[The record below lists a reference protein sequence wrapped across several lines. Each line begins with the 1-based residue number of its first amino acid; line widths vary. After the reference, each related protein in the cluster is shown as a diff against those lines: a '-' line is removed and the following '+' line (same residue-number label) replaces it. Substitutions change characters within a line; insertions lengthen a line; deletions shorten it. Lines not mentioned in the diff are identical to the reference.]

1 MVTDSQMLDNIVVI
15 PMPGVIPKFSRT
27 PGRVAHA
34 GPRLGEHNE
43 AVYGGLLGLRATASA
58 QLAREGVI

>member
-1 MVTDSQMLDNIVVI
+1 
-15 PMPGVIPKFSRT
+15 MPGVIPKFSRT

-43 AVYGGLLGLRATASA
+43 AVYGGLLGLGATALA